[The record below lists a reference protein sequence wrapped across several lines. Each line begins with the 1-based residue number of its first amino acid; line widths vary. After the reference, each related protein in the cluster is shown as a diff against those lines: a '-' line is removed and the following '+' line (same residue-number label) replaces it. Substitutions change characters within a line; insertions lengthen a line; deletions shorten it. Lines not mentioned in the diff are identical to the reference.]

1 MLIGIGYL
9 IEYLHKLPL
18 SLPLSSLFPYRYTH
32 GTLSQHCVRVVEYLL
47 HQLELL
53 MRTTKYFFDMS
64 TIEQD
69 IEDTVD
75 AQDSIET
82 LFDENMYQFCAEH
95 DIQSNQVYF
104 S

>member
-1 MLIGIGYL
+1 
-9 IEYLHKLPL
+9 
-18 SLPLSSLFPYRYTH
+18 
-32 GTLSQHCVRVVEYLL
+32 
-47 HQLELL
+47 